1 MLRVLKM
8 IGVEL
13 TRYHGGSLAGMD
25 TKKVTANATFLF
37 DRFAG
42 ILKEER
48 DKNRDCEMTDIE
60 IDPICDEYKTRFLL
74 WDGAFSTARTVDPQ
88 EADRTEYCRYVYS
101 AVRCHVRIGCSVTHK
116 VHLMLTEVAK

>member
-1 MLRVLKM
+1 MLKNDVNCGRALLMRLKKRLTEFRSTRKKSKVGVEARMLRVLKM

-25 TKKVTANATFLF
+25 IKKVTANATFLF

-60 IDPICDEYKTRFLL
+60 IDQI
-74 WDGAFSTARTVDPQ
+74 
-88 EADRTEYCRYVYS
+88 
-101 AVRCHVRIGCSVTHK
+101 
-116 VHLMLTEVAK
+116 